1 MRNCATIA
9 PHRSPH
15 DAPLLAAQM
24 RPELTRDGL
33 GLTELEFVLAM
44 LIELGIV
51 EWGKVPQNGQSMG
64 KVPTWRCHQTSA
76 PVPPQGAPG
85 GSGQLGTP
93 SGRPRQWDPYGIPAT
108 ASDARASRLDR

>member
-15 DAPLLAAQM
+15 DALLAAQM

-64 KVPTWRCHQTSA
+64 KVPTCRCHQTSA
-76 PVPPQGAPG
+76 PVPPQGA
-85 GSGQLGTP
+85 LL
-93 SGRPRQWDPYGIPAT
+93 
-108 ASDARASRLDR
+108 RASHWARLAAPAHVPPKSPISPRLAI